1 MHTKLEQL
9 GQNRSLF
16 SMNTVLGTLNIIQ
29 RLAAN
34 NPVVAII
41 SVLLIKM
48 RLVIQDSKLLKHVI
62 GFFFYWEMYPTFK
75 QIDLANV
82 DD

>member
-1 MHTKLEQL
+1 MEDVKCI
-9 GQNRSLF
+9 QNWSSFVKTSLF
-16 SMNTVLGTLNIIQ
+16 SLNTVLGTLNIIQ

-48 RLVIQDSKLLKHVI
+48 RLVILEFNIV
-62 GFFFYWEMYPTFK
+62 ET
-75 QIDLANV
+75 
-82 DD
+82 